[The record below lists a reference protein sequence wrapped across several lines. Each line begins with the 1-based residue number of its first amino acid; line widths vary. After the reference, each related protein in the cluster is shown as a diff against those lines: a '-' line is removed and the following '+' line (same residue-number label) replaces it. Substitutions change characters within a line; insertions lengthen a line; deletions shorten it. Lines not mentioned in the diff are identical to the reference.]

1 MEPLRIIEVIATRIR
16 AATYFAVLGDRKDG
30 ALKADE
36 ISIIAEKLFA
46 PLFGQPFVLAEIV
59 NSEKS
64 RIMMRPARSSYFLRR
79 RGHDKSRYGS
89 LVGGVHRRQPCRRL
103 LEVVLA
109 HDGAAKGVAELEAP
123 ALAPAASPAA
133 PLASLTMEN
142 E

>member
-1 MEPLRIIEVIATRIR
+1 
-16 AATYFAVLGDRKDG
+16 
-30 ALKADE
+30 
-36 ISIIAEKLFA
+36 
-46 PLFGQPFVLAEIV
+46 
-59 NSEKS
+59 
-64 RIMMRPARSSYFLRR
+64 MRPARLSYFLPR

-133 PLASLTMEN
+133 PLASLAMEN